1 MLLCLNDVYLPIS
14 LVDCIILVNKN
25 IIVINNN
32 KIILYVSVYK
42 SVSYI
47 RMTNV
52 NVELSCYFAVIVLL
66 LSTMTFTVSVVLISI
81 SYFICN
87 YCRQIFVV
95 KEEIILP
102 GRKKIFTNLVELL
115 TIIINSNMLNF

>member
-1 MLLCLNDVYLPIS
+1 MLIK
-14 LVDCIILVNKN
+14 KN
-25 IIVINNN
+25 IIVSNNN
-32 KIILYVSVYK
+32 KITLYVSIYK

-47 RMTNV
+47 WIANV
-52 NVELSCYFAVIVLL
+52 NVELSCYFAIIVLL
-66 LSTMTFTVSVVLISI
+66 LSTMTFIISVVLISI

-115 TIIINSNMLNF
+115 TIIINNNMFNFQRKQIFLNFMKNV

>member
-87 YCRQIFVV
+87 YCRQIFV